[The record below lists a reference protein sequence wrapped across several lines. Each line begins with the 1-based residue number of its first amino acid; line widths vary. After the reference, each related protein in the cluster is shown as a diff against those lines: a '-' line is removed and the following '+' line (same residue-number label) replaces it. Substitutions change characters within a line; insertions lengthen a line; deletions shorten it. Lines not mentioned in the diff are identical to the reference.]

1 MNNKIYI
8 GIDLHKRSQTWVA
21 LGEIGNKLLTKTY
34 PVTPEDINTAVAE
47 VKQLG
52 GNQYSVLIEP
62 VCGWIWVVRQLR
74 QLGMEVLIS
83 NPRKIRMIAESLNKT
98 DENDAYVLARL
109 LKTGEVALSY
119 DCSPETRKHRSLSR
133 ERCYLVNVRSGL
145 KCRLESIVTRD
156 GNHTF
161 INQAKNR
168 TQIIIANNE
177 VKIHQKAIASIDII
191 IKEVE
196 EEIKNTI
203 QVSPDIKRL
212 MTIPGVGIVT
222 ASTICAEVGDF
233 KNFNKPENLAAF
245 SGLVP
250 RERSSGG
257 KQKLGSITH
266 AGSPYL
272 RYVLIETAMRV
283 RNSKETLSL
292 YSFYERIKIKSGTM
306 KARVALA
313 RKLIVIMWYMMNRQQ
328 DYVSY

>member
-1 MNNKIYI
+1 M
-8 GIDLHKRSQTWVA
+8 
-21 LGEIGNKLLTKTY
+21 
-34 PVTPEDINTAVAE
+34 
-47 VKQLG
+47 
-52 GNQYSVLIEP
+52 
-62 VCGWIWVVRQLR
+62 
-74 QLGMEVLIS
+74 
-83 NPRKIRMIAESLNKT
+83 
-98 DENDAYVLARL
+98 
-109 LKTGEVALSY
+109 
-119 DCSPETRKHRSLSR
+119 
-133 ERCYLVNVRSGL
+133 RSGL

-196 EEIKNTI
+196 EEIKKTI

-233 KNFNKPENLAAF
+233 KNFNKPKNLAAF

-257 KQKLGSITH
+257 KQKLGSITR